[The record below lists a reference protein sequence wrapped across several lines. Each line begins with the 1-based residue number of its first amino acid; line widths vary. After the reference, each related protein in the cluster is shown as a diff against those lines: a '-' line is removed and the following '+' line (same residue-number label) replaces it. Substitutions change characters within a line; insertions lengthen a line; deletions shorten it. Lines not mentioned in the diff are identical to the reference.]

1 MFVVFLD
8 LGTFHPAVTVGQGV
22 GSEEEKAGIEAGNTW
37 QVKQ

>member
-22 GSEEEKAGIEAGNTW
+22 GSEEKAGIEAGNTW